1 MTKLRAAAASIALLL
16 AVGGNLPAQQPNLP
30 ARQSNLPAQQSKTAS
45 LNDGLDLRFANGIA
59 AIVED
64 KIITV
69 DDVRREIAPLVST
82 LQKESHNEK
91 EFNEKLEALQDD
103 VIQNLIDRVLIVK
116 DFNKAKDGD
125 ESKKRQV
132 PASVIDNQIAEIQI
146 TQFDGDRSKFL
157 AYLHSRGMT
166 LREYRKET
174 EEDIIYNYMR
184 QQQRKSQS
192 IVSPVK
198 VETYYKE
205 NKDRFYQEDSALLR
219 VIQFTRTNGE
229 NDALLTAKAEGVI
242 SKFHGGEPFAE
253 LARQYSQDTRR
264 NKGGDWGWQKRTDLR
279 KEFSDIIFNLKKGE
293 VSQPIL
299 IPEGCFLLYVED
311 RKYAGIQP
319 IDEVRDEIE
328 RILVQQMTR
337 QSQERW
343 LERLRRNGYV
353 KMF

>member
-1 MTKLRAAAASIALLL
+1 MISFRVAVASVSLLL
-16 AVGGNLPAQQPNLP
+16 FATFPLCAQDRAPSASAKAPPAADKAPAV
-30 ARQSNLPAQQSKTAS
+30 
-45 LNDGLDLRFANGIA
+45 NDGLELRFSNGIV

-69 DDVRREIAPLVST
+69 DDVHREIAPLVPT
-82 LQKESHNEK
+82 LQKESRNEK

-116 DFNKAKDGD
+116 DFNKPKDGD
-125 ESKKRQV
+125 EKNKRQV
-132 PASVIDNQIAEIQI
+132 PASIIDNQIAEIQI

-157 AYLHSRGMT
+157 AYLHSRGLT
-166 LREYRKET
+166 LREYRKEV

-219 VIQFTRTNGE
+219 VIQFTRTSGE
-229 NDALLTAKAEGVI
+229 TDALLRAKADAVLA
-242 SKFHGGEPFAE
+242 KFHGGEPFAE

-264 NKGGDWGWQKRTDLR
+264 NKGGDWGWTKRSDIR
-279 KEFSDIIFNLKKGE
+279 KEFSDILFNLKKGE
-293 VSQPIL
+293 VSEPI
-299 IPEGCFLLYVED
+299 IITEGCFLLYVED
-311 RKYAGIQP
+311 RKFAGIQP
-319 IDEVRDEIE
+319 IDDVRDEIE

>member
-1 MTKLRAAAASIALLL
+1 MIHRRVAATSVSLLL
-16 AVGGNLPAQQPNLP
+16 ASCLFLRAQEKAPS
-30 ARQSNLPAQQSKTAS
+30 AAHDR
-45 LNDGLDLRFANGIA
+45 LDLRFADGIA

-69 DDVRREIAPLVST
+69 DDIRQDITPLIPT
-82 LQKESHNEK
+82 LQQTARNEK

-103 VIQNLIDRVLIVK
+103 IIQNRIDRVLIVK
-116 DFNKAKDGD
+116 EFNKPKDGD
-125 ESKKRQV
+125 EKNKRSV
-132 PASVIDNQIAEIQI
+132 PASIIDNQIAEIQI

-157 AYLHSRGMT
+157 AYLRSRGMT
-166 LREYRKET
+166 LREFRKEQ

-192 IVSPVK
+192 FVSPIK
-198 VETYYKE
+198 VESYYKE

-219 VIQFTRTNGE
+219 VIQFTRPNSE
-229 NDALLTAKAEGVI
+229 NDALLEGKAQAVLA
-242 SKFHGGEPFAE
+242 KFHTGESFAE

-264 NKGGDWGWQKRTDLR
+264 NKGGDWGWTKRSDMR
-279 KEFSDIIFNLKKGE
+279 KEFSDVLFTLKKGE
-293 VSQPIL
+293 VSQPIFT
-299 IPEGCFLLYVED
+299 PEGCFLLYVED
-311 RKYAGIQP
+311 RKYAGIQTL
-319 IDEVRDEIE
+319 DEVRDDIE
-328 RILVQQMTR
+328 RILAQQMTR

>member
-1 MTKLRAAAASIALLL
+1 MIPVRVAAASASLLLL
-16 AVGGNLPAQQPNLP
+16 ALLPLRAQDKAASAQNKTPP
-30 ARQSNLPAQQSKTAS
+30 APEKTAAVNDS
-45 LNDGLDLRFANGIA
+45 LELRFSNGIV

-69 DDVRREIAPLVST
+69 DDVHREIAPLVST
-82 LQKESHNEK
+82 LQKESRNEK

-103 VIQNLIDRVLIVK
+103 IIQNLIDRVLIVK
-116 DFNKAKDGD
+116 DINKPKDGD
-125 ESKKRQV
+125 EKNKRQV
-132 PASVIDNQIAEIQI
+132 PASIIDNQIAEIQI

-166 LREYRKET
+166 LREYRKEV

-219 VIQFTRTNGE
+219 VIQFTRPSGE
-229 NDALLTAKAEGVI
+229 TDALLRAKAEAVLA
-242 SKFHGGEPFAE
+242 KFRGGEPFAE

-264 NKGGDWGWQKRTDLR
+264 NKGGDWGWTKRSDIR
-279 KEFSDIIFNLKKGE
+279 KEFSDILFNLKKGE
-293 VSQPIL
+293 VSEPII

-311 RKYAGIQP
+311 RKFAGIQP
-319 IDEVRDEIE
+319 IDDVRDEIE

>member
-1 MTKLRAAAASIALLL
+1 MIYRRVAALSASLLL
-16 AVGGNLPAQQPNLP
+16 ASAVFLPAQQKASIL
-30 ARQSNLPAQQSKTAS
+30 ATAAAP
-45 LNDGLDLRFANGIA
+45 NDGLDLRFADGIA
-59 AIVED
+59 AVVED

-69 DDVRREIAPLVST
+69 DDVRREIAPLIPA
-82 LQKESHNEK
+82 LQKESRNEQ
-91 EFNEKLEALQDD
+91 EFNEKLQALQDD

-116 DFNKAKDGD
+116 EFNKPKDGD
-125 ESKKRQV
+125 ESNRRQV

-157 AYLHSRGMT
+157 AYLRSRGMT
-166 LREYRKET
+166 VREYRKEV
-174 EEDIIYNYMR
+174 EDDIIYNYMR
-184 QQQRKSQS
+184 QQQQKSQS

-219 VIQFTRTNGE
+219 VIQFTRNNNET
-229 NDALLTAKAEGVI
+229 DAQLKVKADEVLAKFRA
-242 SKFHGGEPFAE
+242 GEPFAE

-264 NKGGDWGWQKRTDLR
+264 SKGGDWGWIKRSDMR
-279 KEFSDIIFNLKKGE
+279 PEFTNILFSLKKGE
-293 VSQPIL
+293 VSKPIFV
-299 IPEGCFLLYVED
+299 PEGCFLLYVED

-319 IDEVRDEIE
+319 LNDVRDEIE
-328 RILVQQMTR
+328 RILAQQMTR
-337 QSQERW
+337 QAQERW

>member
-1 MTKLRAAAASIALLL
+1 MMYCRVAALSASLLL
-16 AVGGNLPAQQPNLP
+16 ASASLLPAQQAASAP
-30 ARQSNLPAQQSKTAS
+30 AGDR
-45 LNDGLDLRFANGIA
+45 LDLRFAAGIA

-69 DDVRREIAPLVST
+69 DDIRKEIAPLIPA
-82 LQKESHNEK
+82 LQKEARNEK

-103 VIQNLIDRVLIVK
+103 IIQTLIDRVLIVK
-116 DFNKAKDGD
+116 EFNKPKDGD
-125 ESKKRQV
+125 EKNQRQV
-132 PASVIDNQIAEIQI
+132 PASIIDNSMAEQQI

-157 AYLHSRGMT
+157 AYLRSQGMT
-166 LREYRKET
+166 LREYRKKV
-174 EEDIIYNYMR
+174 EEDIIYDYMR

-192 IVSPVK
+192 VVSPVK

-219 VIQFTRTNGE
+219 VVQFTRTNNE
-229 NDALLTAKAEGVI
+229 IDARLRAKADDVLA
-242 SKFHGGEPFAE
+242 KFHTGESFAE
-253 LARQYSQDTRR
+253 LARQFSQDTRR
-264 NKGGDWGWQKRTDLR
+264 NKGGDWGWIKRSDMR
-279 KEFSDIIFNLKKGE
+279 KEFTDILFALKKGE

-299 IPEGCFLLYVED
+299 VPEGCFLLYVED
-311 RKYAGIQP
+311 RKFAGIQP
-319 IDEVRDEIE
+319 LEDVRDEIE
-328 RILVQQMTR
+328 RILAQQMTR